1 LKTGHPPAECGIKM
15 RDEKAT
21 AILGLFSYFR
31 ETPAIVGGFFLAIII
46 NPIELLAFITRY
58 DIFFIGKKICKGI

>member
-21 AILGLFSYFR
+21 AILGLFSFCEFNLLQWQGIFYMV
-31 ETPAIVGGFFLAIII
+31 INI

-58 DIFFIGKKICKGI
+58 DIFFIG